1 MGTSKNAVLTQVW
14 IAMIAYLLLSYH
26 KFILKSKYSIQ
37 ALVRLIQVNLLERK
51 SLKELICYGG
61 FRPPDTS
68 KILQYSLFK
77 S

>member
-1 MGTSKNAVLTQVW
+1 L
-14 IAMIAYLLLSYH
+14 
-26 KFILKSKYSIQ
+26 F
-37 ALVRLIQVNLLERK
+37 ERK

-77 S
+77 P